1 MPTKIASLHFFIS
14 TLHENTLYPTA
25 TFFGNTSS
33 WRLFHFLSLSA
44 CSKSKHHLIL
54 RFIKSSKVEYTNLM
68 MQSTGQLAVIATPIG
83 NLGDLSPRAARMLQN
98 ADILACEDTR
108 VTRKLLSLTGL
119 RTSAKFIPYHDHN
132 GKLMRPK
139 LLAAMSAGNLVALV
153 SDAGTPLVSDPGYK
167 LVAACHDAG
176 IDVITIPGPS
186 AVLAALSAA
195 GLPSNRF
202 LFAGFVPNSQ
212 KAASTAF
219 REFTA
224 LPITTIWFESPR
236 RLGATLQLMYEEF
249 GDRLAVVAR
258 ELTKLHENFHRDSLE
273 LLKNFYAKSVAPKGE
288 IVILISGANERNN
301 EFDEIKLISMLRE
314 EMQATSLRDAVQTVT
329 QVSGQPRKKIYSLA
343 IDLNSE
349 GKKKN

>member
-1 MPTKIASLHFFIS
+1 
-14 TLHENTLYPTA
+14 
-25 TFFGNTSS
+25 
-33 WRLFHFLSLSA
+33 
-44 CSKSKHHLIL
+44 
-54 RFIKSSKVEYTNLM
+54 M
-68 MQSTGQLAVIATPIG
+68 MQLTGQLAVIATPIG
-83 NLGDLSPRAARMLQN
+83 NLGDLSPRAAKMLQK

-108 VTRKLLSLTGL
+108 ITRKLLSLTGL
-119 RTSAKFIPYHDHN
+119 RTSAKFMPYHDHN
-132 GKLMRPK
+132 GEVMRPK

-176 IDVITIPGPS
+176 IEVITIPGPS

-202 LFAGFVPNSQ
+202 LFAGFVPSSR

-258 ELTKLHENFHRDSLE
+258 ELTKLHETFHRDSLK

-288 IVILISGANERNN
+288 IVILISGASERSD
-301 EFDEIKLISMLRE
+301 EFDRVKLMSMLRE

-329 QVSGQPRKKIYSLA
+329 QVSGQPRKKIYSMA
-343 IDLNSE
+343 IDLNSKC
-349 GKKKN
+349 KKES

>member
-1 MPTKIASLHFFIS
+1 MTQL
-14 TLHENTLYPTA
+14 
-25 TFFGNTSS
+25 
-33 WRLFHFLSLSA
+33 
-44 CSKSKHHLIL
+44 
-54 RFIKSSKVEYTNLM
+54 
-68 MQSTGQLAVIATPIG
+68 TGQLAVIATPIG
-83 NLGDLSPRAARMLQN
+83 NLGDLSPRAAKMLQN

-108 VTRKLLSLTGL
+108 ITRKLLSLTGL
-119 RTSAKFIPYHDHN
+119 RTSAKFLPYHDHN
-132 GKLMRPK
+132 GEIMRPK
-139 LLAAMSAGNLVALV
+139 LLAKMSAGNLVALV

-176 IDVITIPGPS
+176 INVITIPGPS

-202 LFAGFVPNSQ
+202 LFAGFVPSSQ
-212 KAASTAF
+212 KAASTTF

-236 RLGATLQLMYEEF
+236 RLGTTLQLMYEEF

-258 ELTKLHENFHRDSLE
+258 ELTKLHETFHRDSLK

-288 IVILISGANERNN
+288 IVILISGANEHSE
-301 EFDEIKLISMLRE
+301 EFDQVKLMSMLRE

-329 QVSGQPRKKIYSLA
+329 QISGQPRKKIYSMA
-343 IDLNSE
+343 IDLTSE
-349 GKKKN
+349 CKKKR

>member
-1 MPTKIASLHFFIS
+1 
-14 TLHENTLYPTA
+14 
-25 TFFGNTSS
+25 
-33 WRLFHFLSLSA
+33 
-44 CSKSKHHLIL
+44 
-54 RFIKSSKVEYTNLM
+54 M

-83 NLGDLSPRAARMLQN
+83 NLGDLSPRAAKILQN

-119 RTSAKFIPYHDHN
+119 RTSAKFLPYHDHN
-132 GKLMRPK
+132 GQLMRPK
-139 LLAAMSAGNLVALV
+139 LLAAMNAGSLVALV

-176 IDVITIPGPS
+176 INVVTVPGPS

-212 KAASTAF
+212 KAASTVF

-224 LPITTIWFESPR
+224 LPMTTIWFESPR
-236 RLGATLQLMYEEF
+236 RLGTTLQLMYAEF

-258 ELTKLHENFHRDSLE
+258 ELTKIHESFHRDSLKV
-273 LLKNFYAKSVAPKGE
+273 LKNFYAKSVTPKGE
-288 IVILISGANERNN
+288 IVILINGAAERSD
-301 EFDEIKLISMLRE
+301 EFDKMKLIL
-314 EMQATSLRDAVQTVT
+314 SL
-329 QVSGQPRKKIYSLA
+329 IH
-343 IDLNSE
+343 I
-349 GKKKN
+349 